1 MMFTTWRSFASETSE
16 VAKILMPNTVKPLV
30 KFALFA
36 SAVVTRFEE
45 LSPTLPTTPDVV
57 PVLEQ
62 VDVVVDA
69 VDVDVDV
76 VDVVSFLQPGIRN
89 NGREITRII
98 LSNFIFSFLVKY

>member
-1 MMFTTWRSFASETSE
+1 
-16 VAKILMPNTVKPLV
+16 MPNTVKPLV

-62 VDVVVDA
+62 VVDA
-69 VDVDVDV
+69 VDA

-89 NGREITRII
+89 NGRETTRII

>member
-1 MMFTTWRSFASETSE
+1 
-16 VAKILMPNTVKPLV
+16 MPNTVKPLV

-62 VDVVVDA
+62 VVDVVDA
-69 VDVDVDV
+69 VDA

-89 NGREITRII
+89 NGRETTRII